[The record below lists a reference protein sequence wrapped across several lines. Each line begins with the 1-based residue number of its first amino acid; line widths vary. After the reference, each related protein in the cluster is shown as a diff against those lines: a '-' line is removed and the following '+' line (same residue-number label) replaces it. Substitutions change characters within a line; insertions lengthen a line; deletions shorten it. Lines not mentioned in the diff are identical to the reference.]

1 MRWHSRFS
9 VLAIEIRRDRINAI
23 GAFWLSSASDV
34 GVMLP
39 WPMQKAEWVVVGY
52 LLFVGVFTEGMAS
65 PEGRFGFVFFVFGI
79 VEGEFLSYELM

>member
-23 GAFWLSSASDV
+23 GAFWLSASDV
-34 GVMLP
+34 GVVLP
-39 WPMQKAEWVVVGY
+39 WAMQKAEWVVVGY

-65 PEGRFGFVFFVFGI
+65 PEGRFGFVLFVFGI